1 MSDFSIFS
9 NEDSNNVLYGK
20 FKDTYI
26 PLVNKEI
33 VYNSLEFY
41 NPNYLKGKIYKKFIR
56 MMITIFNSKFFINK
70 FYNLSIKKDIELE
83 LSKVKGYKY
92 CCICERE
99 DNINKDYILQLMN
112 EKGEKL
118 AYAKYP
124 SSLNRSKFVVNE
136 VNNLNY
142 INSLNLK
149 TAKVPKLIL
158 YDENKKIYIQS
169 TYDNLKK
176 DNGKLTYRHIEFLSE
191 LYNKTKK
198 QYLFKES
205 KIYNSLINI
214 SEKTKDKNIINISK
228 KILEV
233 LNLDTINCCYCHGDF
248 YPPNVKYNKDFL
260 FVYDWECAKEKFVYY
275 DIYHYILNQNILS
288 NKKDKKILIE
298 NVLNN
303 KLIDQYEKNIN
314 QNKNIRIY
322 MLILYLYE
330 LLYEFYINM
339 NVDKE
344 DNTVKNYIKTLNI
357 LLERIEK

>member
-9 NEDSNNVLYGK
+9 NEDSNNILYGK
-20 FKDTYI
+20 FKDIYI
-26 PLVNKEI
+26 PLINKDI
-33 VYNSLEFY
+33 IYSSLDLY
-41 NPNYLKGKIYKKFIR
+41 NPYSFKGRIGIKFIR
-56 MMITIFNSKFFINK
+56 IIVKMFNNKLFINK

-112 EKGEKL
+112 EKGKKI

-124 SSLNRSKFVVNE
+124 SSLNKSKFVIDE

-149 TAKVPKLIL
+149 SAKVPKLIL
-158 YDENKKIYIQS
+158 YDENKKLYIQS

-191 LYNKTKK
+191 LYHKTNK

-205 KIYNSLINI
+205 RIYNSLMNI
-214 SEKTKDKNIINISK
+214 SEKTKDKTIINLSK
-228 KILEV
+228 KILGV
-233 LNLDTINCCYCHGDF
+233 LNLDTISCCYCHGDF
-248 YPPNVKYNKDFL
+248 YYQNIKCNKDFL
-260 FVYDWECAKEKFVYY
+260 FVYDWEDAKEKFIYY
-275 DIYHYILNQNILS
+275 DIYHYILNQDILS

-298 NVLNN
+298 KVLNN
-303 KLIDQYEKNIN
+303 KLIDQYEENIN
-314 QNKNIRIY
+314 KNKNIRIY

-330 LLYEFYINM
+330 VLYDFYIDWNI
-339 NVDKE
+339 DKE
-344 DNTVKNYIKTLNI
+344 DNTIKHYIEALNI
-357 LLERIEK
+357 VLERI